1 MSWFYRLAYAIGWK
15 PWETAGQ
22 LERERVAAFFD
33 REEQERVRPYGAAL
47 DLGCGTG
54 LHAVELAKRGWQ
66 VTGVELVPKALRAAR
81 ERARAAGVEVR
92 FVEADVTALRA
103 SGIGPGFSLVLDFG
117 VFHGLTDA
125 QRRAMASE
133 VTAVAAPG
141 ATQLMIAFVPGR
153 RGPLPRGASRD
164 EIEGTYDRWN
174 VVAQDALPTSALPG
188 FLRNADPRVY
198 RLRHARAK

>member
-1 MSWFYRLAYAIGWK
+1 MSWFYTLAYAIGWK

-22 LERERVAAFFD
+22 LERERLAAFFE
-33 REEQERVRPYGAAL
+33 REEEERERPYGAAL

-66 VTGVELVPKALRAAR
+66 VTGVEMVPKALHAAR
-81 ERARAAGVEVR
+81 ERARASRVEVR
-92 FVEADVTALRA
+92 LVEADVTALRSA
-103 SGIGPGFSLVLDFG
+103 GIGSGFSLVLDFG

-141 ATQLMIAFVPGR
+141 ATQLMVAFVPGR
-153 RGPLPRGASRD
+153 RGPLPRGVSRD
-164 EIEGTYDRWN
+164 EIERTYQRWN
-174 VVAQDALPTSALPG
+174 VIDQEALPTSALPR
-188 FLRNADPRVY
+188 FLRNAEPRVY
-198 RLRHARAK
+198 RLRHDRAN